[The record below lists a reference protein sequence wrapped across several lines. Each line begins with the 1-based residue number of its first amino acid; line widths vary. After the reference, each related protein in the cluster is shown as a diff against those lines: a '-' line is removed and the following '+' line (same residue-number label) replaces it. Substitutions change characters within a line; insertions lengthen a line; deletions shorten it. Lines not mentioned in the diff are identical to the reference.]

1 MAMIEK
7 GQHLFFPIKNGR
19 TIPDKEQNPRY
30 CLKQENA
37 ERFRWYYDELVEYAP
52 KKRGE
57 WLETEDGWKCSRCGT
72 HVTKKERE
80 YREWWYCTVCGSQN
94 LEAWFPN
101 QD

>member
-1 MAMIEK
+1 MNEFKK
-7 GQHLFFPIKNGR
+7 GQHIWFLFRDDGAIEKPIYHLSHSKSL
-19 TIPDKEQNPRY
+19 
-30 CLKQENA
+30 CLA
-37 ERFRWYYDELVEYAP
+37 GYTYVEYAP

-72 HVTKKERE
+72 YVTKKERK

-94 LEAWFPN
+94 LEAWFPG